1 MQAIYH
7 TTMDELS
14 VSFIKNLKKQFA
26 NSKVD
31 IIVKD
36 LDETDYL
43 NSSSKN
49 KQYLEEAIQEVIAT
63 KLIKKTPEELNL
75 WLSLLS
81 KEAGMSITLGKKMIK
96 KYSTKFKDL
105 LNKL

>member
-7 TTMDELS
+7 TTMDEIS
-14 VSFIKNLKKQFA
+14 VAFIKNLKKQFA

-31 IIVKD
+31 IVIKD

-75 WLSLLS
+75 
-81 KEAGMSITLGKKMIK
+81 
-96 KYSTKFKDL
+96 
-105 LNKL
+105 

>member
-7 TTMDELS
+7 TTIDELS

-75 WLSLLS
+75 
-81 KEAGMSITLGKKMIK
+81 
-96 KYSTKFKDL
+96 
-105 LNKL
+105 